1 MDYSQNKEQKKDNT
15 TLNQPKKKQNKYIF
29 IFIFGFLL
37 ISFLSYFIIKRLNY
51 KENNL
56 EVNYDNNIINEI
68 VVKNEKEKNDSIN
81 NLIKNDTN
89 YIKTNDSIDIIGLDE
104 NTTISSIN
112 NYKGRRINIAIT
124 GVDSRLGSNFKHAD
138 ANHLLSILLDS
149 GKIEIISVPRDT
161 YVDCGYEDS
170 TGLNKLTVARAALS
184 QKGYLR
190 ELAKITEVGKIDYF
204 IEFGFSQAIGIID
217 WLGYK
222 DKTATLQVLRSRTG
236 LGGDDYQRCYNQAQF
251 IRQNIIKNFDKL
263 NGMLGT
269 FLVPS
274 LLLIVES
281 NLTSEI
287 SFSIMDKLKA
297 NGFGD
302 LDDITVKIKPNIYNK
317 FKVYDFTD
325 EATLE
330 NLKKKI
336 ESYNKYKISDT
347 NKSNNKTVQDK
358 LNNRIYNLIQN
369 STKDTAKNPAKVIQN
384 LNVIFNQK
392 AWMQIVD
399 SNKRVNYR
407 NKIADLLI
415 VSYKKNNNLIEADK
429 IKKYIELEDK
439 LYNNKIK

>member
-1 MDYSQNKEQKKDNT
+1 MDNSQNIDNNN
-15 TLNQPKKKQNKYIF
+15 LDKKKNKNKKF
-29 IFIFGFLL
+29 IFLFIFLL
-37 ISFLSYFIIKRLNY
+37 LLLSFLSYFILKRFNY
-51 KENNL
+51 SDDNL
-56 EVNYDNNIINEI
+56 EVNFENKIDNELIIQ
-68 VVKNEKEKNDSIN
+68 NEKEKIDSIKN
-81 NLIKNDTN
+81 IIKNDTN
-89 YIKTNDSIDIIGLDE
+89 YLKTDDSLEFIGLDDKTA
-104 NTTISSIN
+104 NTSVNS
-112 NYKGRRINIAIT
+112 YKGRRINIAIT

-161 YVDCGYEDS
+161 YVECGYDDS
-170 TGLNKLTVARAALS
+170 TGQNKLTVARAALS

-190 ELAKITEVGKIDYF
+190 ELAKITEVGKIDYY

-274 LLLIVES
+274 LLLIVDTD
-281 NLTSEI
+281 LTSDV
-287 SFSIMDKLKA
+287 SFSLMDKLKA
-297 NGFGD
+297 KGFGD
-302 LDDITVKIKPNIYNK
+302 LEDISVKIKPNMYNK

-325 EATLE
+325 ESTLD

-336 ESYNKYKISDT
+336 ESYNKTKISDT
-347 NKSNNKTVQDK
+347 NKSNNETIQNR
-358 LNNRIYNLIQN
+358 LNNRLYNLIQN
-369 STKDTAKNPAKVIQN
+369 STKDTAKNPTKVIQN
-384 LNVIFNQK
+384 LNVIFNQR
-392 AWMQIVD
+392 AWMQVID
-399 SNKRVNYR
+399 SNKRINFR
-407 NKIADLLI
+407 NKIAELLI
-415 VSYKKNNNLIEADK
+415 VSYQKKNNLSEAEK

-439 LYNNKIK
+439 LNSNKIK